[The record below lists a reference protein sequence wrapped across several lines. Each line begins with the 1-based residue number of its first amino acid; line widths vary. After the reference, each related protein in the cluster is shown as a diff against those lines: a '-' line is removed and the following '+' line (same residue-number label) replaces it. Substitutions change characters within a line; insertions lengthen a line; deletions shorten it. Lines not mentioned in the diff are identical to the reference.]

1 MSSSTDTVT
10 PTANSADDASPA
22 WTVPFAAGDAS
33 QRFLLG
39 GKGANLC
46 EMTRIGLPVPPGFI
60 VTTEACRSYRAEGA
74 VPAGL
79 FDQVE
84 ADLQDLEQATGRRL
98 GDPDEPLLLSVRS
111 GAAFSMPGM
120 MDTIL
125 DLGAT
130 PATVP
135 GLIEMGGEQFAWDA
149 TRRFLEMFGKVVLEV
164 PEETFNGRL
173 EAAIEAAGVAD
184 ERELTPEQLSE
195 VVDDYRKA
203 IADAGA
209 DLPEDP
215 RDQLRM
221 AIEAVFRSW
230 DGARAQAYRR
240 MEEIDDD
247 LGTAVNVQMMVFGNL
262 DERSATGVA
271 FTRDPATGENVPYGD
286 YLQGAQGED
295 VVAGTR
301 HPQPLAEM
309 TNDFPDAHAELLE
322 HLDTLERHYLD
333 MCDIEFTIES
343 DHLWMLQT
351 RVGKRSAAA
360 ALGIAVDMVDEGL
373 IAEDQAVT
381 RVRPKQLE
389 QLLHPRFSADAPE
402 PLTTGLAA
410 SPGAATGKICLSS
423 TEARDRGIAGEDVI
437 LVRPETSPEDL
448 EGMVASVGLLTA
460 RGGLVSHAAVVARGL
475 GKPAVCGANELR
487 IDAKAG
493 TVTVGDTVLH
503 ADEIIS
509 IDGTT
514 GQVAIGEVE
523 LEIPG
528 DDPRLE
534 RLLAWADE
542 RRTLHVFANAD
553 TPDDARR
560 ALDAG
565 AEGIGLCRTEH
576 QFLGDRLPLI
586 QKMILSPPG
595 GEEEREAL
603 VGLEAAQREDFEALF
618 GVMDGKRVVIRLLDP
633 PLHEFLPDVEDLHI
647 KQATEELTEDEQKLL
662 DAAELLQ
669 EHDPMLGVRGIRL
682 GVLRPEVYR
691 AQVRA
696 VLGAAVA
703 RVQAGGDPKPEIMLP
718 LIGTSQELEWG
729 VALIH
734 DVARD
739 VLDEAGVEVDYTTAT
754 MIETPRAALR
764 SGVLAP
770 QVDAFSFGTNDL
782 TQLTFGLSRDDVEAT
797 YTPRAMELKLLPVD
811 PFRTLD
817 PDGVGRL
824 VELAVK
830 EGREAKPD
838 LVTGICG
845 EHGGDPDTIAIAHR
859 IGLTHVSC
867 SASRLKVARLAAAH
881 AALEVEGPD
890 ATA

>member
-1 MSSSTDTVT
+1 VSTESETRWV
-10 PTANSADDASPA
+10 
-22 WTVPFAAGDAS
+22 VPFRDGRAD
-33 QRFLLG
+33 QKFLLG

-46 EMTRIGLPVPPGFI
+46 EMTNIGLPVPPGFI
-60 VTTEACRSYRAEGA
+60 VTTEACKSYRAEGH
-74 VPAGL
+74 VPEGL
-79 FDQVE
+79 FDEVE
-84 ADLQDLEQATGRRL
+84 AALQELEQSTGRRL
-98 GDPDEPLLLSVRS
+98 GDPENPLLVSVRS

-120 MDTIL
+120 MDTVL
-125 DLGAT
+125 DLGAMPET
-130 PATVP
+130 LP
-135 GLIEMGGEQFAWDA
+135 GLIAMGDEFFAYDA
-149 TRRFLEMFGKVVLEV
+149 TRRFLELFGRIVLGV
-164 PEETFNGRL
+164 PEELFTKRL
-173 EAAIEAAGVAD
+173 EHEIEVAGVKD
-184 ERELTPEQLSE
+184 ERELDPEQLGQL
-195 VVDDYRKA
+195 VADYRDA
-203 IADAGA
+203 IAEAGKT
-209 DLPEDP
+209 LPEDP
-215 RDQLRM
+215 RDQLKL

-230 DGARAQAYRR
+230 DGARAVAYRK
-240 MEEIDDD
+240 MEDIPDD

-262 DERSATGVA
+262 NERSATGVA

-286 YLQGAQGED
+286 FLINAQGED

-301 HPQPLAEM
+301 HPEPLADMVEE
-309 TNDFPDAHAELLE
+309 FPHAHAELLE
-322 HLDTLERHYLD
+322 NLDKLEAHYKD
-333 MCDIEFTIES
+333 MCDIEFTVEN

-351 RVGKRSAAA
+351 RVGKRSAKA
-360 ALGIAVDMVDEGL
+360 ALNIALDMVEEGL
-373 IAEDQAVT
+373 IDADEAVI
-381 RVRPKQLE
+381 RVRPRQLE
-389 QLLHPRFSADAPE
+389 QLLHPRFSENAPE

-423 TEARDRGIAGEDVI
+423 VEARDRGLAGESVI

-487 IDAKAG
+487 IDSKAG
-493 TVTVGDTVLH
+493 TVTVNGTVLH
-503 ADEIIS
+503 ADDIIS

-514 GQVAIGEVE
+514 GQVAVGEVE

-528 DDPRLE
+528 DDPRLDT
-534 RLLAWADE
+534 LLDWADE
-542 RRTLHVFANAD
+542 RRTLHIFANAD

-560 ALDAG
+560 ALAAG

-586 QKMILSPPG
+586 QKVILSRSP
-595 GEEEREAL
+595 EEERDAL
-603 VGLEAAQREDFEALF
+603 VQLEAAQRDDFEQLF
-618 GVMDGKRVVIRLLDP
+618 EVMDGKRVVIRLLDP
-633 PLHEFLPDVEDLHI
+633 PLHEFLPGVEELHI
-647 KQATEELTEDEQKLL
+647 KEALGDLTDEDRMLME
-662 DAAELLQ
+662 AAEQLQ

-682 GVLRPEVYR
+682 GILRPEVYR

-696 VLGAAVA
+696 ILEAAVA
-703 RVQAGGDPKPEIMLP
+703 RKQAGGDPKPEIMLP

-734 DVARD
+734 DVARK
-739 VLDEAGVEVDYTTAT
+739 VLADAGIEVDYTTAT

-764 SGVLAP
+764 AKMLAP

-797 YTPRAMELKLLPVD
+797 YIPKGLELKLLPVD

-824 VELAVK
+824 VGMAVK

-845 EHGGDPDTIAIAHR
+845 EHGGDPDSIAICHR
-859 IGLTHVSC
+859 VGMNHVSC

-881 AALEVEGPD
+881 AALEVAGPD
-890 ATA
+890 STA

>member
-1 MSSSTDTVT
+1 VTTHTDRWVL
-10 PTANSADDASPA
+10 PFSEGSAD
-22 WTVPFAAGDAS
+22 
-33 QRFLLG
+33 QKFLLG

-46 EMTRIGLPVPPGFI
+46 EMTNIGLPVPPGFI
-60 VTTEACRSYRAEGA
+60 VTTEACKRYLAEGK
-74 VPAGL
+74 VPDGL
-79 FDQVE
+79 FDEVE
-84 ADLQDLEQATGRRL
+84 AELAKLEEQTGRGL
-98 GDPDEPLLLSVRS
+98 GDPDKPLLVSVRS

-120 MDTIL
+120 MDTVL

-130 PATVP
+130 PATLP
-135 GLIEMGGEQFAWDA
+135 GLIAMGGEFFAYDA
-149 TRRFLEMFGKVVLEV
+149 TRRFLELFGRIVLDV
-164 PEETFNGRL
+164 DEEHFTSAL
-173 EAAIEAAGVAD
+173 EAEIEAASVKD
-184 ERELTPEQLSE
+184 ERELSPEQQQKLIDHYHRTIE
-195 VVDDYRKA
+195 E
-203 IADAGA
+203 AGA
-209 DLPEDP
+209 ELPEDP
-215 RDQLRM
+215 RDQLKL

-230 DGARAQAYRR
+230 NGARAKAYRR
-240 MEEIDDD
+240 MEDIPDD

-262 DERSATGVA
+262 NERSATGVA

-286 YLQGAQGED
+286 FLINAQGED

-301 HPQPLAEM
+301 HPEPLSHM
-309 TNDFPDAHAELLE
+309 TEEFPHAHTELLE
-322 HLDTLERHYLD
+322 NLDTLEAHYKD
-333 MCDIEFTIES
+333 MCDIEFTVEN
-343 DHLWMLQT
+343 DKLWMLQT
-351 RVGKRSAAA
+351 RVGKRSAKA
-360 ALGIAVDMVDEGL
+360 ALNIAVEMVEEGL
-373 IAEDQAVT
+373 IDADEAVK
-381 RVRPKQLE
+381 RVSPRQLE
-389 QLLHPRFSADAPE
+389 ALLHPRFGPNAPE

-410 SPGAATGKICLSS
+410 SPGAAVGKIVLSS
-423 TEARDRGIAGEDVI
+423 VEARDRGLAGEKVI

-487 IDAKAG
+487 INAKEG
-493 TVTVGDTVLH
+493 TVTVNGTVLH
-503 ADEIIS
+503 ADDVIS

-514 GQVAIGEVE
+514 GQVAVGEVE

-528 DDPRLE
+528 DDPRLDH
-534 RLLAWADE
+534 LLQWADE
-542 RRTLHVFANAD
+542 RRTLHIFANAD

-560 ALDAG
+560 ALAAG

-576 QFLGDRLPLI
+576 QFLGDRLPLV
-586 QKMILSPPG
+586 QKVILSRSS
-595 GEEEREAL
+595 EEEREAL
-603 VGLEAAQREDFEALF
+603 VALEKAQRDDFEQLF
-618 GVMDGKRVVIRLLDP
+618 EVMDGKRVVIRLLDP
-633 PLHEFLPDVEDLHI
+633 PLHEFLPGVEELHI
-647 KQATEELTEDEQKLL
+647 KEALGTLTDEDRELME
-662 DAAELLQ
+662 AAEQLQ

-696 VLGAAVA
+696 IIEAAVA
-703 RVQAGGDPKPEIMLP
+703 RKQAGGDPKPEIMLP

-734 DVARD
+734 DVAKG
-739 VLDEAGVEVDYTTAT
+739 VLEQADVEVDYTTAT

-764 SGVLAP
+764 AKMLAP

-797 YTPRAMELKLLPVD
+797 YIPKGLELKLLPVD

-824 VELAVK
+824 VEIGVT

-845 EHGGDPDTIAIAHR
+845 EHGGDPDSIALCHR
-859 IGLTHVSC
+859 VGMNHVSA

-881 AALEVEGPD
+881 AALGLSGPEG
-890 ATA
+890 TA